1 MDVGGYKSDI
11 SEFRLYC
18 LNDEDIP
25 AVSSI
30 ISGYWGAYQIRD
42 EGGEDGTPAYDFISS
57 RGRRIRLDEDKNL
70 AVYNFA
76 NTTKLAIFKNHRRAD
91 SPMPFCTL
99 LYGEDFANEAK
110 LATEEIH
117 CVSQF
122 YCKGVHSDYNIRSWL
137 DDFYFNNTYSNTP
150 AFMSLSNNGF
160 KVDTTTNV
168 DGITTTRIIL
178 EGTDGWNLSM
188 KVDADSKRPRSMSL
202 KEMNA
207 LVFTTV
213 SNETD
218 ATGNSFSEKFLP
230 FNLMN
235 ILGTTSKLSVES
247 NDQNL
252 EEIIGEYTFAIKEQ
266 LAGTRSDN
274 VYTIRYKKND
284 IVLTTSLNISSSK
297 ATFQLKIGD
306 FTTSNDDSREIF
318 YKLKNLEKT
327 GSMTATLTKGS
338 GSSAVSGTVTIRISN

>member
-42 EGGEDGTPAYDFISS
+42 EGGEDGSPAYDFISS

-117 CVSQF
+117 SVSQF
-122 YCKGVHSDYNIRSWL
+122 YCKGVHSDYSIRSWL
-137 DDFYFNNTYSNTP
+137 DDFYFVNTVSTTD
-150 AFMSLSNNGF
+150 FTSLSNNGF
-160 KVDTTTNV
+160 KLKKTTTV
-168 DGITTTRIIL
+168 DGITTYYIIL
-178 EGTDGWNLSM
+178 EGTDGWSLSM
-188 KVDADSKRPRSMSL
+188 GVDTDSKRPAKMSL
-202 KEMNA
+202 KEMNS
-207 LVFTTV
+207 LVFTVV
-213 SNETD
+213 SNGTND
-218 ATGNSFSEKFLP
+218 YRGKSFSEKFLP

-252 EEIIGEYTFAIKEQ
+252 EEIIGEYTFVIKEEK
-266 LAGTRSDN
+266 AGSLNDI
-274 VYTIRYKKND
+274 YTIRYKKND
-284 IVLTTSLNISSSK
+284 IVLTTSLNASS
-297 ATFQLKIGD
+297 ANFQLKIGD
-306 FTTSNDDSREIF
+306 FATSKNDSREIF